1 MALLGFQWNVQIV
14 YRAPLNWRDSVFPV
28 LCNCWHLYSALSY
41 FQLLL
46 STRSLDFHPARQ
58 ESAKDLR
65 VCMKILQPPSVT
77 LFFMDFP
84 WPIFSLSESPEH
96 WSWVPS
102 PAKLPLCLSVSSTRW
117 EVPRINVDLNKCVF
131 LFSGYEC
138 SLVPA
143 CFWFFPSAFKWLVF
157 IFCPEFVIV
166 TGRRLSLL

>member
-1 MALLGFQWNVQIV
+1 MECSNCLPGSSQLEGLCLSSIRQLLTSLLSSFILPAVALHWILGFS
-14 YRAPLNWRDSVFPV
+14 P
-28 LCNCWHLYSALSY
+28 
-41 FQLLL
+41 
-46 STRSLDFHPARQ
+46 STCQ

-65 VCMKILQPPSVT
+65 VCMKILQPPSVA

-96 WSWVPS
+96 WSWLPS
-102 PAKLPLCLSVSSTRW
+102 PAKLPLCLSVSSTHW

-131 LFSGYEC
+131 LLSRYEC

-143 CFWFFPSAFKWLVF
+143 CFWFLFSAFKWLVF